1 MSLIQIRV
9 EKTGMKIWMI
19 LFLLLPLLSSFLC
32 AGAPAQ
38 EDETIA
44 WIKNQTTIDAAKLTG
59 KPGMLYFYAGQG
71 TTSSNGARGDVKSK
85 MEKDSDISKN
95 VLPQGTLNNRDVV
108 VLSRK
113 FSCFE
118 YNRDNHPQIAAE
130 YGVIA
135 YPVVIFIDPWAN
147 EISRSFG
154 VVSAE
159 ILIPFM
165 EIFPEDYSD
174 VHHWKK
180 LLEEDG
186 KDFEALRGMGN
197 FYSNLE
203 AWSLGNDYN
212 NRALKTKFVEEN
224 EEVLEDIFLVI
235 GLNELR
241 MRNFKDAQ
249 NKFESCL
256 DTITDG
262 KDRDKAFLGLIIAF
276 LGQNKISSAERDLKK
291 LQSQFPLSPAVQQA
305 KRFIQSVK
313 DATSHKDN

>member
-1 MSLIQIRV
+1 MSLIQKRV
-9 EKTGMKIWMI
+9 EKTVMKIWMI

-38 EDETIA
+38 EDEKIA

-71 TTSSNGARGDVKSK
+71 TTSSIGARGDVKSK
-85 MEKDSDISKN
+85 EDSDISKN
-95 VLPQGTLNNRDVV
+95 VLPQETLNNREVV
-108 VLSRK
+108 ALSRK

-118 YNRDNHPQIAAE
+118 FNRDNLPQIVAE
-130 YGVIA
+130 YDVIA
-135 YPVVIFIDPWAN
+135 YPVVIFTDPWGN

-165 EIFPEDYSD
+165 KIFPEDYSD

-180 LLEEDG
+180 LLEEDR
-186 KDFEALRGMGN
+186 KDFEALRGMGK

-203 AWSLGNDYN
+203 AWSISNDYN
-212 NRALKTKFVEEN
+212 KRALKTKFVEEN
-224 EEVLEDIFLVI
+224 EEALEDIILVI

-249 NKFESCL
+249 KKFESCL

-262 KDRDKAFLGLIIAF
+262 KDRDKAFLGLIIAH

-313 DATSHKDN
+313 DATSH